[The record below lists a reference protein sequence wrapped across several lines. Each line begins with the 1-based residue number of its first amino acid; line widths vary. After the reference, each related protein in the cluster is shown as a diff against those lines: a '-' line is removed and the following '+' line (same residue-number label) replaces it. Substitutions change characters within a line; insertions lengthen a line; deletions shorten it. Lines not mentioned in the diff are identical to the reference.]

1 MARPATGTI
10 IEDTRGDSRRYG
22 ARFPAYGKKR
32 FAAFGSSAEGWTRPR
47 AEQELANILA
57 DVRRGIWRPDEPEP
71 VAAPRDVPT
80 FHEYASEWFERRK
93 LEGGRRMGGLSAAG
107 VADLSWRLTYHLLP
121 FFAKMR
127 LDEIRIEDVDRFRFA
142 RVRERDAIEKAAAAG
157 KPLMEDY
164 TDPRTGRTRQR
175 RRTALGPVSI
185 NKLIGTLSAILEA
198 ACEVDLVPRNV
209 AGGRRRRLA
218 SVTPPRTTLDSA
230 EHIAAL
236 LDAAGSLDGLARC
249 RHGQRRALVAT
260 LVFAGL
266 RISEALSLRW
276 SDVDLARGTVKVRQG
291 KTDAAARTVNL
302 LPVLRDELSS
312 YAARVLGS
320 PDAIVFAT
328 TTGGQQSPSNVRRRV
343 LAKVRRDSERTTRQG
358 ERGTDLSEADAA
370 QLASNVCQHPV
381 RDRRARTV
389 RDEPAR
395 PRRPENDARR
405 LRESHEPTRRRT
417 GAAAGSRRGRRLD
430 SNGQQRVD
438 YVVVGSGALTLG
450 NKKPPR

>member
-343 LAKVRRDSERTTRQG
+343 LAKAVETANEQLAKANAEPISAKLTPHSLRRTYASILFAIGEPAPYVMSQLGHVDPKMTLGVYARVMNRRDG
-358 ERGTDLSEADAA
+358 E
-370 QLASNVCQHPV
+370 
-381 RDRRARTV
+381 
-389 RDEPAR
+389 
-395 PRRPENDARR
+395 PER
-405 LRESHEPTRRRT
+405 LRALVE
-417 GAAAGSRRGRRLD
+417 GADWTATD
-430 SNGQQRVD
+430 SNE
-438 YVVVGSGALTLG
+438 SITSSWGAEH
-450 NKKPPR
+450 